1 MKPISILYVVEY
13 FPPHIGGAETLFGQA
28 VDELARR
35 GHAVTVV
42 TIRTVENAPR
52 REVRGNVT
60 ILRLPAP
67 ESIDRYV
74 FMIRALPTVLAKART
89 ADLIHTSIFTPG
101 VPSWIAARLLR
112 KPCVITVHDLF
123 LETWERF
130 PGIGR
135 LSMRAHRW
143 FEKTLMRLPFDHY
156 LSVTNFSAGRSIRIN
171 GRADITTVTNPPL
184 DYGFW
189 HPGYSARPLRRQLG
203 LPDDT
208 FLYLYF
214 GRPGITKGVE
224 YLVEAADLVRRR
236 LPNSRLVMLLS
247 QYPVARRRNVLS
259 LIERRGL
266 GDHIV
271 VLPSQPGAELP
282 SYLLAAN
289 VVVVP
294 SISEGFGYSAV
305 EAATIGCHVIATTG
319 HASEEVLAG
328 HATFVPPCNADA
340 LADAIVGVAEGRI
353 AQPPVVPPRF
363 TASAHVDILESVYQR
378 ALGRAER

>member
-1 MKPISILYVVEY
+1 VKPISVLYVVEY
-13 FPPHIGGAETLFGQA
+13 YPPHIGGAETLFGQA
-28 VDELARR
+28 VEELARR
-35 GHAVTVV
+35 GHKVTVV
-42 TIRTVENAPR
+42 TIRTVEKAPR
-52 REVRGNVT
+52 LEVHGNVT

-67 ESIDRYV
+67 ESIDRYF
-74 FMIRALPTVLAKART
+74 FMFRALPRVIAEARNV
-89 ADLIHTSIFTPG
+89 DLIHTSIFTPG
-101 VPSWIAARLLR
+101 VTSWITARLLR
-112 KPCVITVHDLF
+112 KPCVITIHDLF

-156 LSVTNFSAGRSIRIN
+156 LPVTNFSAGRSIRVN
-171 GRADITTVTNPPL
+171 GRADITTVANPPL
-184 DYGFW
+184 DYDFW
-189 HPGYSARPLRRQLG
+189 HRGYTARPLRRELG
-203 LPDDT
+203 LAEDT
-208 FLYLYF
+208 FVYLYF

-224 YLVEAADLVRRR
+224 HLVEAANLVRHR

-247 QYPVARRRNVLS
+247 QYPVARRANVLAMIDR
-259 LIERRGL
+259 LGL
-266 GDHIV
+266 RDHLV

-305 EAATIGCHVIATTG
+305 EAATIGAHVIATTG

-328 HATFVPPCNADA
+328 HATFVPPCDATA
-340 LADAIVGVAEGRI
+340 LAEAIVGVAEGRI

-363 TASAHVDILESVYQR
+363 TATKHVDILESVYQR
-378 ALGRAER
+378 VLERAAR

>member
-13 FPPHIGGAETLFGQA
+13 FPPHIGGAETMFGQA

-35 GHAVTVV
+35 GHEVTVV
-42 TIRTVENAPR
+42 TIRTVEKAPR
-52 REVRGNVT
+52 HEVRGNVT
-60 ILRLPAP
+60 IHRLPAP
-67 ESIDRYV
+67 ESIDRYA
-74 FMIRALPTVLAKART
+74 FLFRALPKVLAKARK
-89 ADLIHTSIFTPG
+89 ADLIHTAIFTPG
-101 VPSWIAARLLR
+101 VPSWIASRLLR

-143 FEKTLMRLPFDHY
+143 FETTLMRLPFDHY
-156 LSVTNFSAGRSIRIN
+156 LPISNFTAARSIRVN
-171 GRADITTVTNPPL
+171 GHADLTTVAYPPL
-184 DYGFW
+184 DYDFW
-189 HPGYSARPLRRQLG
+189 HPGYSARPLQSELG

-208 FLYLYF
+208 FVYLYY

-224 YLVEAADLVRRR
+224 SLVEAADLVRRR

-247 QYPVARRRNVLS
+247 QYPVARRKNVLS
-259 LIERRGL
+259 MIERRAL
-266 GDHIV
+266 GDHII
-271 VLPSQPGAELP
+271 VLPSQPGAQLP

-305 EAATIGCHVIATTG
+305 EAATIGCHVIATTS
-319 HASEEVLAG
+319 HATEEVLAG
-328 HATFVPPCNADA
+328 HATFVPPCDPAA
-340 LADAIVGVAEGRI
+340 LADAIAGVAEGRI
-353 AQPPVVPPRF
+353 AKPPIVPPRF

-378 ALGRAER
+378 IVGRAVR